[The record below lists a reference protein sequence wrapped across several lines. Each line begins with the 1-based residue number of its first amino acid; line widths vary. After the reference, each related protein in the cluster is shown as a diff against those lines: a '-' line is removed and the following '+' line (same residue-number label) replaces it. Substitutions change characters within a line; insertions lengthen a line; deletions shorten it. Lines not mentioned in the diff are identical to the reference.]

1 MKWPSFTE
9 INKTNNYCCKSFIH
23 RITLFRVAHN
33 VKQRPESRSSSGPS
47 ASGPLH
53 DHTVV
58 QLPPFRETGWRW
70 EEPFWLS
77 DWVCSSSRSYKIRI
91 LCEFDG
97 VELTHVC
104 VGIVRNVTLISD
116 KRLQIPGL
124 WMWHWHVT
132 CAQQGTIGG
141 TIRPEF
147 TNSPVI

>member
-116 KRLQIPGL
+116 KRLLIPGL

-141 TIRPEF
+141 TIRPVF